1 MLRAA
6 LTICLL
12 CVLAYAVGIYK
23 LGDKPLSGHLSEI
36 YRSDIVQKKLT
47 DLERGIEGKVVDHVE
62 KTKHTRRT
70 QVVAKD
76 EKPTP
81 FAPDPPKKAAA
92 PVPIIDVRPSAGKP
106 KATPAK
112 DSLTDT
118 DRQGLD
124 SLLSEK
130 LK

>member
-1 MLRAA
+1 
-6 LTICLL
+6 LTICIL
-12 CVLAYAVGIYK
+12 CVLAYAIGIYK
-23 LGDKPLSGHLSEI
+23 LGDKPLSGHLTEI
-36 YRSDIVQKKLT
+36 YRSDLVQKKLS

-62 KTKHTRRT
+62 KSKHTRRT
-70 QVVAKD
+70 QVVAND
-76 EKPTP
+76 NKPSTP
-81 FAPDPPKKAAA
+81 PATTEAAKKAAA
-92 PVPIIDVRPSAGKP
+92 PVPVIDVRPSAGKP

-112 DSLTDT
+112 DTLTDA